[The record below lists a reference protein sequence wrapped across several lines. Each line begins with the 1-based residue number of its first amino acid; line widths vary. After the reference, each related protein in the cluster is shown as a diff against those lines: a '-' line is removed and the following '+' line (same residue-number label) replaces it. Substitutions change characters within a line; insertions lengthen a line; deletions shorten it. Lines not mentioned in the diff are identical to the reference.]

1 MKAGA
6 AGRRPT
12 TARGGGK
19 DSAWLPLE
27 YAVSAGG
34 NMPTHRIAVIPG
46 DGIGKEV
53 VPEGLRALE
62 AAGRR
67 HGIDFA
73 FTHFDWNC
81 DYYAKHGRMMPEDWF
96 EQLSGFEAIYYG
108 AVGWPATVPDH
119 VSLWG
124 SLIQFRRRFDQ
135 YVNLRPCR
143 LMPGIPSPLAGRK
156 PGDIDFVV
164 VRENTE
170 GEYSSVG
177 GRMYEGTEREVVFQ
191 ESVFSRKG
199 VDRIVK
205 FAFELARTRPRK
217 KVTSATKSNGIS
229 ITMPFWDERFR
240 ALAAQYPDIA
250 TDAYHI
256 DILTA
261 HFVQRPQIFDV
272 VVGSNLFG
280 DILSDLGPAVCGT
293 IGIAPSAN
301 LNPERDF
308 PSLFEP
314 VHGSAPDIA
323 GKGIANPIGQIW
335 SGAMMLEFLGHPAAA
350 AAVVAAIERTLADP
364 AAPRT
369 PDLGGR
375 ATTVELGRTIAAAI

>member
-1 MKAGA
+1 MN
-6 AGRRPT
+6 P
-12 TARGGGK
+12 
-19 DSAWLPLE
+19 
-27 YAVSAGG
+27 
-34 NMPTHRIAVIPG
+34 HRIAVIPG

-53 VPEGLRALE
+53 MPEGLRALE

-67 HGIDFA
+67 FGIELEL
-73 FTHFDWNC
+73 THHDWNC
-81 DYYAKHGRMMPEDWF
+81 DYYVRHGRMMPDDWF
-96 EQLSGFEAIYYG
+96 EQLSGNEAIFYG

-124 SLIQFRRRFDQ
+124 SLIQFRRGFDQ

-191 ESVFSRKG
+191 ESVFSRIG
-199 VDRIVK
+199 VDRIMR

-229 ITMPFWDERFR
+229 ITMPYWDERFR
-240 ALAAQYPDIA
+240 AMKAQYPDVA
-250 TDAYHI
+250 TDQYHI

-261 HFVQRPQIFDV
+261 HFVRRPQMFDV

-301 LNPERDF
+301 INPERTH

-323 GKGIANPIGQIW
+323 GQGIANPVGQIW
-335 SGAMMLEFLGHPAAA
+335 SAALMLEFLGHGDAARA
-350 AAVVAAIERTLADP
+350 IVAAIERVLADP
-364 AAPRT
+364 SAPRT
-369 PDLGGR
+369 PDIGGTAKTVDLGK
-375 ATTVELGRTIAAAI
+375 AIAAAI

>member
-1 MKAGA
+1 MA
-6 AGRRPT
+6 A
-12 TARGGGK
+12 
-19 DSAWLPLE
+19 
-27 YAVSAGG
+27 
-34 NMPTHRIAVIPG
+34 HRIAVMPG

-53 VPEGLRALE
+53 MPEGQRVVE
-62 AAGRR
+62 AAAKKFA
-67 HGIDFA
+67 IDFA
-73 FTHFDWNC
+73 FTHYDWSC
-81 DYYAKHGRMMPEDWF
+81 DYFARHGRMMPEDWF
-96 EQLSGFEAIYYG
+96 EQLKGFEAIYYG

-143 LMPGIPSPLAGRK
+143 LMPGIATPLANRK

-177 GRMYEGTEREVVFQ
+177 GRMFEGTEREIVFQ
-191 ESVFSRKG
+191 ETIFSRKG
-199 VDRIVK
+199 VDRIMK
-205 FAFELARTRPRK
+205 FAFDLARTRPAK
-217 KVTSATKSNGIS
+217 HLTSATKSNGIS
-229 ITMPFWDERFR
+229 ITMPYWDERFS
-240 ALAAQYPDIA
+240 AMAANHTDIR
-250 TDAYHI
+250 TDQFHI
-256 DILTA
+256 DILCA
-261 HFVQRPQIFDV
+261 HFVQRPQVFDV
-272 VVGSNLFG
+272 VVASNLFG

-301 LNPERDF
+301 INPERTF

-323 GKGIANPIGQIW
+323 GRGIANPIGQIW
-335 SGAMMLEFLGHPAAA
+335 SGALLLDFLGHRDAARA
-350 AAVVAAIERTLADP
+350 IVAAIEHVLADP

-375 ATTVELGRTIAAAI
+375 ATTSELGRAIAAAL

>member
-1 MKAGA
+1 M
-6 AGRRPT
+6 
-12 TARGGGK
+12 TA
-19 DSAWLPLE
+19 
-27 YAVSAGG
+27 V
-34 NMPTHRIAVIPG
+34 HRIAVIPG

-62 AAGRR
+62 AAARKF
-67 HGIDFA
+67 GIA
-73 FTHFDWNC
+73 FQWDELPWSC

-96 EQLSGFEAIYYG
+96 ERIHKHDAIFFG

-124 SLIQFRRRFDQ
+124 SLIQWRRRFDQ

-143 LMPGIPSPLAGRK
+143 LMPGIPSPLAHRK

-177 GRMYEGTEREVVFQ
+177 GRIFEDTERETVFQ
-191 ESVFSRKG
+191 EAIFTRKG
-199 VDRIVK
+199 VDRILK
-205 FAFELARTRPRK
+205 FAFELASTRPAK
-217 KVTSATKSNGIS
+217 HVTSATKSNGIS
-229 ITMPFWDERFR
+229 ITMPYWDERFR
-240 ALAAQYPDIA
+240 AMAERYPSIRSDQ
-250 TDAYHI
+250 YHI
-256 DILTA
+256 DILSA
-261 HFVQRPQIFDV
+261 HFVQRPERFDV

-301 LNPERDF
+301 INPERAF
-308 PSLFEP
+308 PSTFEP

-335 SGAMMLEFLGHPAAA
+335 SSALMLEHLGHTQAA
-350 AAVVAAIERTLADP
+350 AAVVRAVETVLAEP
-364 AAPRT
+364 KAPRT
-369 PDLGGR
+369 PDLGGK
-375 ATTVELGRTIAAAI
+375 ATTAELGKAIAQAIG